1 MKKYIIIALVSG
13 SVLTSC
19 GEYNKV
25 LKSTDYEYKYEAAK
39 SYFGKGQNTKA
50 AAILEELITILKGTD
65 KAEES
70 LYMLGMTYY
79 NQGDFI
85 TASHYFST
93 YYNTYPRGTY
103 TEQARFYSGKAL
115 FLDTPEPRL
124 DQSSTYKAI
133 QELQMFMEYFPA
145 SNRHQEAQQM
155 IFDLQDKLVMK
166 DYMAARLYYD
176 LGSYTGN
183 SSYSTTGNNYLAC
196 IVTAQNALKDYPY
209 TKLREDISILLLRA
223 KYDMAKESVEEKKEE
238 RMRDA
243 IDEYY
248 AFKNEFPESKY
259 IKEVE
264 NIYKDAKKYVKE
276 INEYYKKTN
285 APSNTITR
293 NMVELCEDTG
303 NVYETVAIIGK
314 RANQIAVEMKND
326 LSKKLQEFA
335 SYNDNLE
342 EVFENREQIEI
353 SRYYEKLPKPTL
365 IAAQEYE
372 EGKVYYRNPAKE
384 KEKLQ

>member
-1 MKKYIIIALVSG
+1 MRKYIIIALVSG

-259 IKEVE
+259 TKEVE

-276 INEYYKKTN
+276 INE
-285 APSNTITR
+285 
-293 NMVELCEDTG
+293 
-303 NVYETVAIIGK
+303 
-314 RANQIAVEMKND
+314 
-326 LSKKLQEFA
+326 
-335 SYNDNLE
+335 
-342 EVFENREQIEI
+342 
-353 SRYYEKLPKPTL
+353 
-365 IAAQEYE
+365 
-372 EGKVYYRNPAKE
+372 
-384 KEKLQ
+384 

>member
-1 MKKYIIIALVSG
+1 MKKYIIIALASG

-259 IKEVE
+259 TKEVE

-276 INEYYKKTN
+276 INE
-285 APSNTITR
+285 
-293 NMVELCEDTG
+293 
-303 NVYETVAIIGK
+303 
-314 RANQIAVEMKND
+314 
-326 LSKKLQEFA
+326 
-335 SYNDNLE
+335 
-342 EVFENREQIEI
+342 
-353 SRYYEKLPKPTL
+353 
-365 IAAQEYE
+365 
-372 EGKVYYRNPAKE
+372 
-384 KEKLQ
+384 

>member
-1 MKKYIIIALVSG
+1 MRNYLNKMKKYIIIALVSG
-13 SVLTSC
+13 TALTSC

-124 DQSSTYKAI
+124 DQTSTYKAI

-145 SNRHQEAQQM
+145 SSRHQEAQQM

-209 TKLREDISILLLRA
+209 TKMREDISILLLRA

-259 IKEVE
+259 MKEVE

-276 INEYYKKTN
+276 LNE
-285 APSNTITR
+285 
-293 NMVELCEDTG
+293 
-303 NVYETVAIIGK
+303 
-314 RANQIAVEMKND
+314 
-326 LSKKLQEFA
+326 
-335 SYNDNLE
+335 
-342 EVFENREQIEI
+342 
-353 SRYYEKLPKPTL
+353 
-365 IAAQEYE
+365 
-372 EGKVYYRNPAKE
+372 
-384 KEKLQ
+384 

>member
-124 DQSSTYKAI
+124 DQSSTYQAI

-259 IKEVE
+259 TKEVE

-276 INEYYKKTN
+276 INE
-285 APSNTITR
+285 
-293 NMVELCEDTG
+293 
-303 NVYETVAIIGK
+303 
-314 RANQIAVEMKND
+314 
-326 LSKKLQEFA
+326 
-335 SYNDNLE
+335 
-342 EVFENREQIEI
+342 
-353 SRYYEKLPKPTL
+353 
-365 IAAQEYE
+365 
-372 EGKVYYRNPAKE
+372 
-384 KEKLQ
+384 

>member
-50 AAILEELITILKGTD
+50 AVILEELITILKGTD

-259 IKEVE
+259 TKEVE

-276 INEYYKKTN
+276 INE
-285 APSNTITR
+285 
-293 NMVELCEDTG
+293 
-303 NVYETVAIIGK
+303 
-314 RANQIAVEMKND
+314 
-326 LSKKLQEFA
+326 
-335 SYNDNLE
+335 
-342 EVFENREQIEI
+342 
-353 SRYYEKLPKPTL
+353 
-365 IAAQEYE
+365 
-372 EGKVYYRNPAKE
+372 
-384 KEKLQ
+384 